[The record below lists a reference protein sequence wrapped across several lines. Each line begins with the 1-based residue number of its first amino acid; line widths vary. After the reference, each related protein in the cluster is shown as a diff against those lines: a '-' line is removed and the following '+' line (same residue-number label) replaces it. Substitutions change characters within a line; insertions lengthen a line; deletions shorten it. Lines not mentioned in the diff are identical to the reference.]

1 MPGLA
6 LEIAE
11 RGGVDVEY
19 GESPNTLL
27 LTEADLEE
35 AGREERLAPYVRAG
49 GALTRWLDATKL
61 REIFPSLAPEWR
73 AGLTNPERQVEPYK
87 YTLALAQAAEQLGAS
102 MKQGEAVGFETQGDR
117 ITGLELAKGEIL
129 SADHFVIAAGPWS
142 RPLAFHLG
150 IDIPMDVVMAECI
163 RVEMPGGLP
172 LHTLVADDYRIIP
185 KLNGEVIL
193 GPYVGS
199 MSPRETYDDSLTEE
213 LKLKTLA
220 ECVAILPA
228 LRDAKLL
235 EHRGDLLALPTEGS
249 LEQPTLGRLPQ
260 WRNGYVATHF
270 AGLGINMSPAAG
282 ELMAELI
289 ATGKEVDERMR
300 ISRQ

>member
-1 MPGLA
+1 
-6 LEIAE
+6 
-11 RGGVDVEY
+11 
-19 GESPNTLL
+19 
-27 LTEADLEE
+27 
-35 AGREERLAPYVRAG
+35 
-49 GALTRWLDATKL
+49 
-61 REIFPSLAPEWR
+61 
-73 AGLTNPERQVEPYK
+73 
-87 YTLALAQAAEQLGAS
+87 
-102 MKQGEAVGFETQGDR
+102 
-117 ITGLELAKGEIL
+117 
-129 SADHFVIAAGPWS
+129 
-142 RPLAFHLG
+142 
-150 IDIPMDVVMAECI
+150 MDVVMAECI

-300 ISRQ
+300 VSRQ